1 MTISLKNFSS
11 QIQRLTY
18 QLIRYQDIC
27 DRVYLEQLGITSAQA
42 YALLALPEEASLTMN
57 NLSETMGLAN
67 STMTRTVDQLIIKK
81 LVEREPDPDDRRVV
95 RIRLTANGR
104 ETQRSVKSA
113 FQDFFEQALRE
124 IPAEDRETVLLSL
137 GQISQAIANGLAAC
151 TSLPIPRY

>member
-1 MTISLKNFSS
+1 MTTSLKNFSS

-67 STMTRTVDQLIIKK
+67 STMTRTVDQLVIKK

-124 IPAEDRETVLLSL
+124 IPSEDRETVLQSL
-137 GQISQAIANGLAAC
+137 GQISQAIANGLEAC